1 LWGLDMRVLVIGL
14 DGASPVLIQKWIDLL
29 PNIKRLSGSGV
40 NGILESVVPPASV
53 PAWQCFAT
61 GKNPAKIGL
70 FGFATISR
78 DKHLIKRQAG
88 PDLGSIWDV
97 ASQQGL
103 KVGVFNVPGTYPS
116 YPLNGFM
123 VCGFPVPPGKEWAY
137 PHTLMKRLDKAVD
150 GYEVDVPLTKPS
162 EMRGGEKAYLSQV
175 ERLHSK
181 SLQSALLLMDWYEPD
196 LFILTLQGVDMVQH
210 DFWRYMDREGSAYSN
225 VVQDWYVKMDAAIG
239 ELTRKVSEDTYVL
252 VMSDHG
258 SVPVS
263 TSFHVNEYLRTREL
277 LVLKNETKVKH
288 RGASYTKLRELIL
301 RNFPPGSINTIY
313 NRAPRFIA
321 RRLTTSAKIERFL
334 TDLIENV
341 DWNRTQAFSTGGVQ
355 ANIYLNSDHNENPKS
370 DPLLSQLCEMLRT
383 LKHPST
389 GDNLRTV
396 FHFRDEAFSGPYIS
410 EAPDVC
416 VEFFARDEKIHVNP
430 GLGSGKLWSFEPHL
444 SAEHVREGFWSITGP
459 GVKPGVSLDAGIL
472 DLAPTIQRILSLTVS
487 PESDGKVLDQIFQEP
502 ASLVAEQ

>member
-1 LWGLDMRVLVIGL
+1 MGVLVIGL
-14 DGASPVLIQKWIDLL
+14 DGASPVLIHKWIDKL
-29 PNIKRLSGSGV
+29 PNIKRLSESGV
-40 NGILESVVPPASV
+40 HGILQSVVPPASV

-78 DKHLIKRQAG
+78 DKRLIKRQAG
-88 PDLGSIWDV
+88 PDIGCIWDLS
-97 ASQQGL
+97 SQQGF
-103 KVGVFNVPGTYPS
+103 KVGVFNVPGTYPA

-123 VCGFPVPPGKEWAY
+123 VCGFPVPPGKDWAY
-137 PHTLMKRLDKAVD
+137 PRDLMKRLDRAVD

-181 SLQSALLLMDWYEPD
+181 SLQSALLLMDWYQPE
-196 LFILTLQGVDMVQH
+196 LFVLTFQGVDMVQH
-210 DFWRYMDREGSAYSN
+210 DFWRYMDTNASAYAN

-239 ELTRKVSEDTYVL
+239 ELTRKVSGDTYVL
-252 VMSDHG
+252 IMSDHG

-263 TSFHVNEYLRTREL
+263 TSFHVNEYLRTQEL
-277 LVLKNETKVKH
+277 LVLKNEKKVRHK
-288 RGASYTKLRELIL
+288 GASYTKLRELIL
-301 RNFPPGSINTIY
+301 RNFPPGSINAIY
-313 NRAPRFIA
+313 NRAPNFIA

-355 ANIYLNSDHNENPKS
+355 ANIYLNADHHENS
-370 DPLLSQLCEMLRT
+370 TRDLLLSQLCQMLRA
-383 LKHPST
+383 LKHPTT
-389 GDNLRTV
+389 GESLRTV
-396 FHFRDEAFSGPYIS
+396 FHFRDEAFSGPYTS

-416 VEFFARDEKIHVNP
+416 VEFFAGDQKIHVNP
-430 GLGSGKLWSFEPHL
+430 GLGSGKVWSFEPHL

-459 GVKPGVSLDAGIL
+459 GVKAGMSLDAGIL
-472 DLAPTIQRILSLTVS
+472 DLAPTIQKLLSLSVS
-487 PESDGKVLDQIFQEP
+487 RDSDGKVLDEIFQVP
-502 ASLVAEQ
+502 VGLVAE

>member
-1 LWGLDMRVLVIGL
+1 MGVLVIGL
-14 DGASPVLIQKWIDLL
+14 DGASPVLIHKWIDKL
-29 PNIKRLSGSGV
+29 PNIKRLSESGV
-40 NGILESVVPPASV
+40 HGILQSVVPPASV

-78 DKHLIKRQAG
+78 DKRLIKRQAG
-88 PDLGSIWDV
+88 PDIGCIWDLS
-97 ASQQGL
+97 SQQGF
-103 KVGVFNVPGTYPS
+103 KVGVFNVPGTYPA

-123 VCGFPVPPGKEWAY
+123 VCGFPVPPGKDWAY
-137 PHTLMKRLDKAVD
+137 PRDLMKRLDRAVD

-181 SLQSALLLMDWYEPD
+181 SLQSALLLMDWYQPE
-196 LFILTLQGVDMVQH
+196 LFILTFQGVDMVQH
-210 DFWRYMDREGSAYSN
+210 DFWRYMDNDASAYAN

-239 ELTRKVSEDTYVL
+239 DLTRKVSRDTYVL
-252 VMSDHG
+252 IMSDHG

-263 TSFHVNEYLRTREL
+263 TSFHVNEYLRTQEL
-277 LVLKNETKVKH
+277 LVLKNEKKVRHK
-288 RGASYTKLRELIL
+288 GASYTKLRELIL
-301 RNFPPGSINTIY
+301 RNFPPGSINAIY
-313 NRAPRFIA
+313 NRAPNFIA

-355 ANIYLNSDHNENPKS
+355 ANIYLNADHHENS
-370 DPLLSQLCEMLRT
+370 TRDLLLSELCQMLRA
-383 LKHPST
+383 LKHPTT
-389 GDNLRTV
+389 GESLRTV
-396 FHFRDEAFSGPYIS
+396 FHFRDEAFSGPYTS

-416 VEFFARDEKIHVNP
+416 VEFFAGDQKIHVNP
-430 GLGSGKLWSFEPHL
+430 GLGSGKVWSFEPHL

-459 GVKPGVSLDAGIL
+459 GVKAGISLDAGIL
-472 DLAPTIQRILSLTVS
+472 DLAPTIQKLLSLRVS
-487 PESDGKVLDQIFQEP
+487 RDSDGKVLDEIFQVP
-502 ASLVAEQ
+502 VGSVAE

>member
-1 LWGLDMRVLVIGL
+1 MGVLVIGL
-14 DGASPVLIQKWIDLL
+14 DGASPVLIHKWIDKL
-29 PNIKRLSGSGV
+29 PNIKRLSESGV
-40 NGILESVVPPASV
+40 HGILQSVVPPASV

-78 DKHLIKRQAG
+78 DKRLIKRQAG
-88 PDLGSIWDV
+88 PDIGCIWDLS
-97 ASQQGL
+97 SQQGF
-103 KVGVFNVPGTYPS
+103 KVGVFNVPGTYPA

-123 VCGFPVPPGKEWAY
+123 VCGFPVPPGKDWAY
-137 PHTLMKRLDKAVD
+137 PRDLMKRLDRAVD

-181 SLQSALLLMDWYEPD
+181 SLQSALLLMDWYQPE
-196 LFILTLQGVDMVQH
+196 LFILTFQGVDMVQH
-210 DFWRYMDREGSAYSN
+210 DFWRYMDNDASAYAN

-239 ELTRKVSEDTYVL
+239 DLTRKVSRDTYVL
-252 VMSDHG
+252 IMSDHG

-263 TSFHVNEYLRTREL
+263 TSFHVNEYLRTQEL
-277 LVLKNETKVKH
+277 LVLKNEKKVRHK
-288 RGASYTKLRELIL
+288 GASYTKLRELIL
-301 RNFPPGSINTIY
+301 RNFPPGSINAIY
-313 NRAPRFIA
+313 NRAPNFIA

-355 ANIYLNSDHNENPKS
+355 ANIYLNADHHENS
-370 DPLLSQLCEMLRT
+370 TRDLLLSQLCQMLRA
-383 LKHPST
+383 LKHPTT
-389 GDNLRTV
+389 GESLRTV
-396 FHFRDEAFSGPYIS
+396 FHFRDEAFSGPYTS

-416 VEFFARDEKIHVNP
+416 VEFFAGDQKIHVNP
-430 GLGSGKLWSFEPHL
+430 GLGSGKVWSFEPHL

-459 GVKPGVSLDAGIL
+459 GVKAGISLDAGIL
-472 DLAPTIQRILSLTVS
+472 DLAPTIQKLLSLRVS
-487 PESDGKVLDQIFQEP
+487 RDSDGKVLDEIFQVP
-502 ASLVAEQ
+502 VGLVAE

>member
-1 LWGLDMRVLVIGL
+1 MKVLVIGL
-14 DGASPVLIQKWIDLL
+14 DGASPFLIQKWIHRL
-29 PNIKRLSGSGV
+29 PNIKRLSESGV
-40 NGILESVVPPASV
+40 HGILQSIIPPASV

-70 FGFATISR
+70 FGFATIGR
-78 DKHLIKRQAG
+78 DRRLIKRQAG
-88 PDLGSIWDV
+88 PDIGCIWDL

-123 VCGFPVPPGKEWAY
+123 VCGFPVPPGKDWAY
-137 PHTLMKRLDKAVD
+137 PRDLMKRLDKAVD

-181 SLQSALLLMDWYEPD
+181 SLRSALLLMDWYQPD
-196 LFILTLQGVDMVQH
+196 LFVLTLQGVDMVQH
-210 DFWRYMDREGSAYSN
+210 DFWRYMDRDGSAYAN
-225 VVQDWYVKMDAAIG
+225 VVQDWYVKMDEAIG
-239 ELTRKVSEDTYVL
+239 DLTRRVGKDTCVL
-252 VMSDHG
+252 IMSDHG

-263 TSFHVNEYLRTREL
+263 TSFHVNEYLRAQGL
-277 LVLKNETKVKH
+277 LVLNNEAKVRH
-288 RGASYTKLRELIL
+288 RGSSFTKLRELIL
-301 RNFPPGSINTIY
+301 RNFPPGSVNAIY
-313 NRAPRFIA
+313 NRAPDFIA

-355 ANIYLNSDHNENPKS
+355 ANIYLNSDHEEIQRK
-370 DPLLSQLCEMLRT
+370 DILLGKLREMLGT
-383 LKHPST
+383 LNDPST
-389 GDNLRTV
+389 GESLRTI
-396 FHFRDEAFSGPYIS
+396 FHFRDEVFSGPFTS

-416 VEFFARDEKIHVNP
+416 VEFFAGDQKVHVNP

-444 SAEHVREGFWSITGP
+444 SAEHVREGFWAINGL
-459 GVKPGVSLDAGIL
+459 GVKAGMSLDAGIL
-472 DLAPTIQRILSLTVS
+472 DLAPTIQKLLSLGVAS
-487 PESDGKVLDQIFQEP
+487 DSDGKVLEPIFQVP
-502 ASLVAEQ
+502 SSLVVK